1 MASPPNNASQEQMA
15 FVERLLKATKPER
28 WTYLIMTGISVG
40 ALLVCVV
47 VLLAKSQADIKIL
60 SGLFGSTGIVTYSSG
75 QILRIWSDA
84 IRLVAPKV

>member
-1 MASPPNNASQEQMA
+1 MA